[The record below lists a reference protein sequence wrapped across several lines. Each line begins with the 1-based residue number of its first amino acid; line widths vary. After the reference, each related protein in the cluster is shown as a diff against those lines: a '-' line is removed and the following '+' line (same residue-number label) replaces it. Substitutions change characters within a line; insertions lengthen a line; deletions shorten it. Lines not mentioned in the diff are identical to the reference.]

1 LNQGLP
7 KLFDEVSRRGV
18 KISIRHQTGA
28 NDLDQVKAQYAELGL
43 TAECFAFIDDM
54 QSAYEWSDLLV
65 CRAGASTV
73 TEVAA
78 AGLAAVFI
86 PLPSAIDDHQT
97 ANARYLADQH
107 AAWLVPQS
115 ALATNSLADL
125 LQGLSREDL
134 QQVAERAKSLSISN
148 AAQTVAQHRH
158 HGRAARPDRVAVAGP
173 DRPVGVP
180 DPHHRRF
187 LAHEGLDG
195 VGPYDRRYEVDLADF
210 DPDDARHLGSPPAFL
225 SP

>member
-1 LNQGLP
+1 MAMPQQRFLSRIPRGIDDERLQILVIGGSLGASALNQGLP
-7 KLFDEVSRRGV
+7 KLFDEASRRGV
-18 KISIRHQTGA
+18 KLSIRHQTGA
-28 NDLDQVKAQYAELGL
+28 NDLDRVKAQYAELGL
-43 TAECFAFIDDM
+43 AADCFAFIDDM

-148 AAQTVAQHRH
+148 AAQTVAQHAIRLAGH
-158 HGRAARPDRVAVAGP
+158 SLTAESRA
-173 DRPVGVP
+173 
-180 DPHHRRF
+180 
-187 LAHEGLDG
+187 
-195 VGPYDRRYEVDLADF
+195 DLTTTER
-210 DPDDARHLGSPPAFL
+210 DA
-225 SP
+225 